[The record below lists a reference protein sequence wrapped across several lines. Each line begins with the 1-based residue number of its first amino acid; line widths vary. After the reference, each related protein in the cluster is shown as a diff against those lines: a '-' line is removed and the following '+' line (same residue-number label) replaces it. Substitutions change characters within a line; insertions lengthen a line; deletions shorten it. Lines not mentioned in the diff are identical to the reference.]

1 MFKSKKPER
10 PYLKVCTKCHGKG
23 QLSHFNT
30 AQEKVYGSCKKCCNG
45 DSPNGGLGVT
55 LKCLCQESSSSYEF
69 LRVADLQYIKGIE
82 REIVKALK
90 DFQAQLGTESS
101 AVCLLCD
108 CGARYLIQDTSARRR
123 IRGDSTHNVPDKE
136 VNKEIAEELAA
147 RGIAKVLVPS
157 PSVRRH

>member
-1 MFKSKKPER
+1 MERDSLVISTQPKKKSMVPAR
-10 PYLKVCTKCHGKG
+10 
-23 QLSHFNT
+23 S
-30 AQEKVYGSCKKCCNG
+30 A
-45 DSPNGGLGVT
+45 VT
-55 LKCLCQESSSSYEF
+55 GTHQTE
-69 LRVADLQYIKGIE
+69 
-82 REIVKALK
+82 

>member
-30 AQEKVYGSCKKCCNG
+30 AQEKVYGSCKKCNNG

-69 LRVADLQYIKGIE
+69 LRVADLKYMKGVE
-82 REIVKALK
+82 RNIVKGLE
-90 DFQAQLGTESS
+90 DFQAELGTESL
-101 AVCLLCD
+101 ALCLLCD
-108 CGARYLIQDTSARRR
+108 CGARYLVQDTSMRRR
-123 IRGDSTHNVPDKE
+123 IRGDSAHNVLDKE
-136 VNKEIAEELAA
+136 MNKEIAEELAA
-147 RGIAKVLVPS
+147 RGIARVLVHS
-157 PSVRRH
+157 PIDRHR